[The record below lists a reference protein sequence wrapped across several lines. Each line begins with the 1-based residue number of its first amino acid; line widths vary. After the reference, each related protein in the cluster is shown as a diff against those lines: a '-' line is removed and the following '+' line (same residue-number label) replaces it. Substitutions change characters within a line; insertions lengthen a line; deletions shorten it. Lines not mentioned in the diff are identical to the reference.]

1 MEAQDEHEAA
11 SECLM
16 TAIDLEASHP
26 IVPLT
31 VIPRLLW
38 AYQKFAV
45 IQQPKTTR
53 ILKKWF
59 LVVILLSTVNR
70 ITKSDERDTGVR
82 FVYYEYE
89 SRQNWTTRSPVTNES
104 TLWQNLRNKPAISYT
119 FSWKSYK
126 ELGKCV
132 AVARARD
139 LYCPVTQTWRWLHRA
154 ITSMTSKCPIS
165 AQMGKVL
172 TSCVRELFS
181 L

>member
-1 MEAQDEHEAA
+1 MIF
-11 SECLM
+11 SSNM
-16 TAIDLEASHP
+16 TEYSQIMSV
-26 IVPLT
+26 IVR
-31 VIPRLLW
+31 V
-38 AYQKFAV
+38 
-45 IQQPKTTR
+45 
-53 ILKKWF
+53 
-59 LVVILLSTVNR
+59 
-70 ITKSDERDTGVR
+70 ITKSDDRDTGVR

-104 TLWQNLRNKPAISYT
+104 TLWQNLRNKLAISYT

-154 ITSMTSKCPIS
+154 ITSMTSKCPIG
-165 AQMGKVL
+165 AQIGKVL
-172 TSCVRELFS
+172 TSRVRELFS